1 MIITINE
8 EKIDY
13 TLENEKTAGD
23 IISAIREWLENSG
36 ILISEIKL
44 DDKIAPLH
52 ETNWENTDLQNIS
65 VIALKTIT
73 LKESRIRQIETALN
87 YFNLLVDAAD
97 KNDLD
102 TIGELSEG
110 FSDLT
115 LLLNNI
121 FGDLDYKELA
131 EGIVSEL
138 NEHGFPVTDSSVYNS
153 GKDIIADSENFIK
166 ILESRLNEI
175 SNPGEEAVSAAGA
188 LASMADELE
197 NVAVNLQTGKEM
209 EAMQTIILLTELMQ
223 ALLRSMSWS
232 DVTEETENYVSEIFN
247 ILSELEEALK
257 ASDTVLIGD
266 LLEYELKPKLLELP
280 PNLNF
285 KEN

>member
-1 MIITINE
+1 MIITING

-23 IISAIREWLENSG
+23 IISAIRKWLENSG

-52 ETNWENTDLQNIS
+52 ETSWEKTDLQNIS
-65 VIALKTIT
+65 EIAVKTIT

-87 YFNLLVDAAD
+87 YFNLLADAAENG
-97 KNDLD
+97 KEE
-102 TIGELSEG
+102 IIKELSEG
-110 FSDLT
+110 FNDLT

-121 FGDLDYKELA
+121 FNDFDYKELA
-131 EGIVSEL
+131 EGLISNL
-138 NEHGFPVTDSSVYNS
+138 NEHGFPVTESSVYNS
-153 GKDIIADSENFIK
+153 EKEIIADSGNFIK

-175 SNPGEEAVSAAGA
+175 SNPGKEALSAAGA

-223 ALLRSMSWS
+223 ALLRSLSWT
-232 DVTEETENYVSEIFN
+232 DVTEKTENYVSEIFN

-257 ASDTVLIGD
+257 ANDTVLIGD